1 MNALSHH
8 AVPASRLSRAV
19 LIPAGIVVALAMATA
34 PAQTVPTSGLIA
46 HFSAEGNVNDSS
58 SFANNGS
65 FSGSY
70 GSGLVGQ
77 AFQVNGTNYVS
88 VPDAAQYAVSDFSV
102 AFWFKGTASGV
113 FIGQDEGSGTAPKW
127 FVDYGYINAGVFN
140 LHLNGNPSLTVLSS
154 NSVSPSSS
162 DWHNFALVKDGNLF
176 SFFLDGAAIGT
187 QTNTYSIPNP
197 AAPLTIGFAES
208 TVPSF
213 NGLLDEIVFYNRALT
228 LAEVQQLA
236 AIPEPAALPVLA
248 GAIALG
254 FCICRRWCA
263 AGCQLP

>member
-1 MNALSHH
+1 MNALLHH
-8 AVPASRLSRAV
+8 AVPARRLSRSV
-19 LIPAGIVVALAMATA
+19 LIPVGMVAVFAMATA

-46 HFSAEGNVNDSS
+46 HFSADGNANDSS
-58 SFANNGS
+58 SFANNGT
-65 FSGSY
+65 FGGSY
-70 GSGLVGQ
+70 ATGILGQ
-77 AFQVNGTNYVS
+77 ALQVSASNYVS
-88 VPDAAQYAVSDFSV
+88 APDALQYAVSDFST
-102 AFWFKGTASGV
+102 AFWFKGTAGGA
-113 FIGQDEGSGTAPKW
+113 FIGQDEGSGTTPKW
-127 FVDYGYINAGVFN
+127 FVDYGYLNPGVFN
-140 LHLNGNPSLTVLSS
+140 LHLNGNPNLVVLSS
-154 NSVSPSSS
+154 NSVSPSNS
-162 DWHNFALVKDGNLF
+162 DWHSFALVKDGALF
-176 SFFLDGAAIGT
+176 SFFLDGTAIGT
-187 QTNTYSIPNP
+187 QANTYSIPNP